1 MTQCD
6 RLDELAVGHYHK
18 SDELFAVEIMGL
30 SFNIIIYQ

>member
-18 SDELFAVEIMGL
+18 SGELFAIEIIILG
-30 SFNIIIYQ
+30 FNIFIYQ